1 MHFTHHL
8 SYRNKLEHFL
18 VDMFEGTAAS
28 GPEVCVFAFFELPS
42 YDNPCLEAVLS
53 GNNAWVS
60 FICPNWC
67 VCEVSSFNSTS
78 QIKFSLFRNR
88 TSHIYIIIC
97 IVNFFC
103 HKKEKYIESE
113 KCRWCSLEQREG
125 GWRFISWILLFIS
138 IHVRLI
144 LIGMGYGLQIR
155 GRMNA
160 QRFDSAY
167 FTYGKPT
174 SAPGYEWMYNAN
186 KDNYSSNSDLSC
198 L

>member
-1 MHFTHHL
+1 MQQPLPHL
-8 SYRNKLEHFL
+8 VHRYVFL
-18 VDMFEGTAAS
+18 R
-28 GPEVCVFAFFELPS
+28 FFELPS

-53 GNNAWVS
+53 KIASRGSSV
-60 FICPNWC
+60 CHNWY
-67 VCEVSSFNSTS
+67 VCKVSSFNSTS
-78 QIKFSLFRNR
+78 QIKFALFRNH
-88 TSHIYIIIC
+88 TSYIYITIC
-97 IVNFFC
+97 IANFC
-103 HKKEKYIESE
+103 HQYGKWEEKYIESE